1 VNVAVVVAGTRT
13 ETLQAAP
20 LVGALV
26 AARDGDVVLAVPQV
40 SADLAAGFGGV
51 SEVIPLTAL
60 GERTLTATVPGAVV
74 ALRRRRI
81 DAALLCSRRPRERV
95 LAYAAGCA
103 RRVGPAA
110 GVLDALL
117 TCRVAVDLGENRTR
131 LFLRLAE
138 EVGVAADGAPSGFS
152 PPPDAREAAEQILL
166 GGGFETGRLL
176 VAIGPGAGYGTGAEG
191 FAPGQL
197 RWDAERYAHL
207 ANQIGRRH
215 GAGIVIL
222 GEASDRALVDTML
235 LDIDADWLDLG
246 GKLTVLEAAAVIER
260 CDLVVSGDTPL
271 LHIAAAVGTPSIGIF
286 GPTDGRRRGPWGP
299 EHRVVQG
306 LYGRSGER
314 PLERVRV
321 DDVLAWIE
329 SAL

>member
-1 VNVAVVVAGTRT
+1 MNVAVVVAGSRT

-20 LVGALV
+20 LIGALV
-26 AARDGDVVLAVPQV
+26 AAGEGEVIFAVPQV
-40 SADLAAGFGGV
+40 SSELAGGFGDV
-51 SEVIPLTAL
+51 SEVIPLPAL
-60 GERTLTATVPGAVV
+60 GERTFNITVPPAIA

-81 DAALLCSRRPRERV
+81 DAALVCSRRYRERV
-95 LAYAAGCA
+95 LAYVAGCA
-103 RRVGPAA
+103 RRVGPSA
-110 GVLDALL
+110 GILDALL
-117 TCRVAVDLGENRTR
+117 TSRVPVDLGENRSH
-131 LFLRLAE
+131 LWLRLGE
-138 EVGVAADGAPSGFS
+138 EVGVVADGAPSGFS
-152 PPPDAREAAEQILL
+152 PPADARDAAEQILL

-191 FAPGQL
+191 FTPAQL
-197 RWDAERYAHL
+197 RWDGERYAHL
-207 ANQIGRRH
+207 ANQIGHRH
-215 GAGIVIL
+215 GAGIVVL
-222 GEASDRALVDTML
+222 GEAGDREIVDAML
-235 LDIDADWLDLG
+235 LDIEADWLDLTG
-246 GKLTVLEAAAVIER
+246 RLSILEAAAVVQR

-271 LHIAAAVGTPSIGIF
+271 LHVAAAVGTPSIGIF

-306 LYGRSGER
+306 LLGRSGEG